1 MTDSSASGC
10 FHLMLCAHHFFM
22 SSSILWKSDIL
33 LPRNIPLYM
42 DNVLVT
48 YGSIANYPMFSS
60 LKQTSKN
67 IVSHSFWVWGI
78 SEWLSWVVLAQGL
91 SWGCHRTV
99 SWSCSPWRLDGLGEP
114 LVDSFTW
121 LLAGSFSSSPSGP
134 LRRAAA
140 DVASLRVSDPQRER
154 EGEKKM

>member
-1 MTDSSASGC
+1 
-10 FHLMLCAHHFFM
+10 MLCTHHFFM

-33 LPRNIPLYM
+33 LPHNIPLYM

-60 LKQTSKN
+60 LKQTSKT